1 MGRGSNTPRHPRLLA
16 LCLQPP
22 AAAAAAR
29 EVPPLGQQPAPRR
42 SWDRCLGRNGPKHQA
57 PSSRRG
63 HPTPP
68 LRCQHHHR
76 LFPLCPY
83 ALKSPLARPRSS
95 TATLWVR
102 AWLGTPRHRIATRT
116 NAANTLVL
124 NGNMPCYSGSRYHA
138 DQPTTPS
145 PICHRFPNMLFKL
158 ASGIRAMGARR
169 ACRLSPFLLTPHY
182 PNTRR
187 LPSATHSS
195 HTRPE
200 GAPLW
205 AKPH

>member
-1 MGRGSNTPRHPRLLA
+1 MGRGSNTPRRPHLLA
-16 LCLQPP
+16 LHLQPP

-29 EVPPLGQQPAPRR
+29 EVPPVGRQPAPPP
-42 SWDRCLGRNGPKHQA
+42 SWDHCLGRNGPKHQA

-63 HPTPP
+63 HPTPS

-76 LFPLCPY
+76 LYPLCPC
-83 ALKSPLARPRSS
+83 ALQSPLACPRSS

-102 AWLGTPRHRIATRT
+102 AWLGTPRHRTATRT
-116 NAANTLVL
+116 SAANTVVH
-124 NGNMPCYSGSRYHA
+124 NASMPRYSGSRYHA
-138 DQPTTPS
+138 DQPTTPP
-145 PICHRFPNMLFKL
+145 PICQRSPNMLFRL
-158 ASGIRAMGARR
+158 ASGIRATGARR
-169 ACRLSPFLLTPHY
+169 ACLLPPFLLTPHY

-205 AKPH
+205 AKRH